1 MLFKHSLGGDVIG
14 SLLQGFVGQGID
26 LPEQKTIDKNDKGGR
41 DHANDGSTHV
51 GANGNYL
58 VYVDATAT
66 VPLATFE
73 GQVSTSTYAYLNPA
87 FATPV
92 ANNSIIQ

>member
-51 GANGNYL
+51 GLLKSTNQCSASAS
-58 VYVDATAT
+58 D
-66 VPLATFE
+66 PLKRFE
-73 GQVSTSTYAYLNPA
+73 RSAHVGDMGLTSRRKVA
-87 FATPV
+87 FG
-92 ANNSIIQ
+92 ILECHF